1 MGQDKALL
9 THPDGGVWLTAL
21 VEKLQPLGLP
31 IRVVTRHQ
39 SHRERLSGYPEV
51 TVLLEPAPWAGPLQ
65 ALARVLPV
73 VPDEAV
79 LVLPVDM
86 PCLTTEALQ
95 RLVEA
100 WQDQPDRVAV
110 AHDGQRL
117 QPLLAV
123 VPAGPPFQTA
133 LLAQVQAGRYRW
145 LEWLQRVPHQA
156 VSLPPSAMVN
166 ANCPEDL
173 AALSS

>member
-51 TVLLEPAPWAGPLQ
+51 TVLLEPAPWSGPLQ

-86 PCLTTEALQ
+86 PCLTTAVLQ

-123 VPAGPPFQTA
+123 VPAGPPFQPA
-133 LLAQVQAGRYRW
+133 LLEQVQAGRYRW

-156 VSLPPSAMVN
+156 VSLPSSTLVN

-173 AALSS
+173 PALSS